1 MWPSF
6 LQIELLPSRNS
17 YGMRFS
23 IILAIE
29 TVYLAKQR
37 IVRAQLISCKQFKFF
52 SVEPSPQSLQEYEE
66 S

>member
-1 MWPSF
+1 
-6 LQIELLPSRNS
+6 
-17 YGMRFS
+17 MRFS

-37 IVRAQLISCKQFKFF
+37 IVRAQLISCKQFKLF

-66 S
+66 SKRNVLLSLFLFSAILR